1 MCITKIL
8 TLYGDLF
15 SKDIVVE
22 ESLKVQIFVKESFK
36 RRTPFNLNIKK
47 ISAQKLQ
54 IKRSIQSTK

>member
-15 SKDIVVE
+15 SKDIVVKKLWKSKFCE
-22 ESLKVQIFVKESFK
+22 GKFEAPDAFHL
-36 RRTPFNLNIKK
+36 NLK
-47 ISAQKLQ
+47 ISAHKLQ